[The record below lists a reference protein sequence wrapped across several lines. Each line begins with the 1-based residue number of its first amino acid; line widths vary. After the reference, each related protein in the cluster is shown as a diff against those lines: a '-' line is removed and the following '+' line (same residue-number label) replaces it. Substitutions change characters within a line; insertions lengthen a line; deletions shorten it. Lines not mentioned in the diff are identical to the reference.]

1 MVICMDMKNTV
12 LTVGTFSGL
21 FITSKFTMDAV
32 SSSDWVWAALGGA
45 SVLTLGGAIMAMYV
59 N

>member
-1 MVICMDMKNTV
+1 MDMKNTV

-21 FITSKFTMDAV
+21 FITGKFTLDAV
-32 SSSDWVWAALGGA
+32 NSKDWVWATLGGA
-45 SVLTLGGAIMAMYV
+45 SVLTLAGAITAMYA

>member
-1 MVICMDMKNTV
+1 MDMKNTV